1 MCIVY
6 EFSLNKA
13 VLKKGVQ
20 PRLSFNDRFFTLVS
34 QNHMEGLLKIRLLG
48 FIAVSD
54 SVCLGWGLRMYISD
68 YMVMFQGS
76 R

>member
-1 MCIVY
+1 
-6 EFSLNKA
+6 
-13 VLKKGVQ
+13 
-20 PRLSFNDRFFTLVS
+20 
-34 QNHMEGLLKIRLLG
+34 MEGLLKIRLLG